1 MLLPRLGCIG
11 TITADGSLVRSSEPL
26 TSASRSAGIASVS
39 HWTRQRK
46 LLFSC
51 FCIWIFLLISFLD
64 CSLII
69 QRNIIGFCVWIL
81 HSAALLKSFGF
92 LCMWIFRVFYIQ
104 GHVICEQGEFFCFPC
119 PVTLARA
126 SSAVLRTVVREPVSF
141 PHPGGRAF
149 SLSRSSVACAVGFTS
164 KL

>member
-11 TITADGSLVRSSEPL
+11 TIMADGSLVCSSEPL
-26 TSASRSAGIASVS
+26 TSASQSAGIASVS
-39 HWTRQRK
+39 HWTRQCK

-81 HSAALLKSFGF
+81 HSAALLKSF
-92 LCMWIFRVFYIQ
+92 IRVFLY
-104 GHVICEQGEFFCFPC
+104 VD
-119 PVTLARA
+119 L
-126 SSAVLRTVVREPVSF
+126 
-141 PHPGGRAF
+141 
-149 SLSRSSVACAVGFTS
+149 
-164 KL
+164 